1 MKKKILFSI
10 MAIALAGGLVGA
22 GVFAY
27 FSDTESSTGNT
38 FTAGTLDLE
47 VDSEN
52 PWTST
57 PVNVTC
63 MEPGAAAS
71 PVNITC
77 ENVGSLTGDL
87 YMKITNVVDTG
98 GVETYAC
105 GTPISGDVTSEPECA
120 AEIAAAARVDNVS
133 TNITLSCEVDS
144 SAVSGIDGVHLSAV
158 PTSWTLIKDNLAENG
173 SITLSLGGSLDSG
186 AGNEY
191 QGDKSTFDIEL
202 YLAQDGQSPS

>member
-1 MKKKILFSI
+1 VKKKILFSI
-10 MAIALAGGLVGA
+10 MAIALVGALVGA

-27 FSDTESSTGNT
+27 FSDTETSTGNT

-77 ENVGSLTGDL
+77 KNVGCLTGDL
-87 YMKITNVVDTG
+87 YMKITNVADTG
-98 GVETYAC
+98 ETI
-105 GTPISGDVTSEPECA
+105 TEPECV
-120 AEIAAAARVDNVS
+120 AENGTWTSPSGPCTGNVAVDDVS

-144 SAVSGIDGVHLSAV
+144 SPVSGIDAVHLSAV
-158 PTSWTLIKDNLAENG
+158 PTSWTLIKADLAENG
-173 SITLSLGGSLDSG
+173 SVTLSLGGSLDSG

-202 YLAQDGQSPS
+202 YLAQDGQTPS